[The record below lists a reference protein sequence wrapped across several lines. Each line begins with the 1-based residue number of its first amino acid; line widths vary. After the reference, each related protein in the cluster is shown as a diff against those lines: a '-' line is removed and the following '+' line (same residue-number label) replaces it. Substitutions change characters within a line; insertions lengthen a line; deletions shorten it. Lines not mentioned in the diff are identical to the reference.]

1 MSDEHPSTGAA
12 DDHAGADAEEASAA
26 ALTTES
32 PAPEASGAGHPDGP
46 GAHAATGR
54 AKQLPLWQES
64 ILLVGAAIV
73 MAIVIKA
80 LFVQAFYIPSA
91 SMEPGLVNN
100 DRILVQKPSYW
111 FGGEPSRGDVVVFED
126 PGGWLGAGEDSE
138 VTGFRSLLSKVG
150 LYPTGGHLVKR
161 VIGVGGDTIVC
172 CDEQGRL
179 SVNDVPLDEEGYI
192 APRPDNV
199 TCNGPMIYTC
209 DWTAGPVPE
218 GTMFV
223 MGDNR
228 SDSADSSAH
237 LCLVGETDC
246 TDNPF
251 VDTDLVVGKVFS
263 VVWPVG
269 HFGFLS
275 GPDSFADVPDA
286 G

>member
-1 MSDEHPSTGAA
+1 MN
-12 DDHAGADAEEASAA
+12 DDR
-26 ALTTES
+26 
-32 PAPEASGAGHPDGP
+32 PDGRP
-46 GAHAATGR
+46 DDRSDGATGSATETGDR
-54 AKQLPLWQES
+54 GDQGEARDDGPRRRLRLWQES

-73 MAIVIKA
+73 LAIVIKA

-126 PGGWLGAGEDSE
+126 PGGWLGAGETTE
-138 VTGFRSLLSKVG
+138 VSGFRSVLVKVG
-150 LYPTGGHLVKR
+150 LYPSGGHLVKR
-161 VIGVGGDTIVC
+161 VIGVAGDTITC
-172 CDEQGRL
+172 CDEQGRIL
-179 SVNDVPLDEEGYI
+179 VNGVALDEDDYI
-192 APRPDNV
+192 AERPEGV
-199 TCNGPMIYTC
+199 TCNGPMISTC
-209 DWTAGPVPE
+209 DWSAGPVPA

-228 SDSADSSAH
+228 SDSADSSYH

-263 VVWPVG
+263 VVWPISN
-269 HFGFLS
+269 FRFLS